1 LFATNFRQNVR
12 DFHRCPRRF
21 GPAVD
26 FIFKTTC
33 ASLIFVIETEHHV
46 DYRYTMLDCDA
57 LQSISNGATQVL
69 CVIGFSLQNY
79 PARDNRVGFVLDR
92 NFACDN
98 RNLER
103 TRNAMEQNRTVWR
116 KSAQLLGNV
125 IYEPFDILRIE
136 PARNDV
142 ERAFGFND

>member
-1 LFATNFRQNVR
+1 MKSEYCINYR
-12 DFHRCPRRF
+12 H
-21 GPAVD
+21 AVLYGD
-26 FIFKTTC
+26 
-33 ASLIFVIETEHHV
+33 V
-46 DYRYTMLDCDA
+46 
-57 LQSISNGATQVL
+57 LQGIGNGATQVL
-69 CVIGFSLQNY
+69 CMIGFALQNY

-103 TRNAMEQNRTVWR
+103 TRNAMEQNRGVWR
-116 KSAQLLGNV
+116 KSAQFLGNV

>member
-1 LFATNFRQNVR
+1 MFSTNFRQNVR
-12 DFHRCPRRF
+12 DFHRCARGF
-21 GPAVD
+21 GPAID
-26 FIFKTTC
+26 FISETTC
-33 ASLIFVIETEHHV
+33 LRLVFVVESEYCIN
-46 DYRYTMLDCDA
+46 YRHAVLYGDV
-57 LQSISNGATQVL
+57 LQGIGNGATQVL
-69 CVIGFSLQNY
+69 CMIGFALQNY
-79 PARDNRVGFVLDR
+79 PAPDNGVGFVLDR

-103 TRNAMEQNRTVWR
+103 TRNAMEQYRTVWR

>member
-1 LFATNFRQNVR
+1 
-12 DFHRCPRRF
+12 
-21 GPAVD
+21 
-26 FIFKTTC
+26 
-33 ASLIFVIETEHHV
+33 VISF
-46 DYRYTMLDCDA
+46 A
-57 LQSISNGATQVL
+57 LQNH
-69 CVIGFSLQNY
+69 

-103 TRNAMEQNRTVWR
+103 TRNAMEQYRTVWR
-116 KSAQLLGNV
+116 KSVQLLGNV